1 MINYP
6 YKKIIKKISLNNL
19 IKKILYILL
28 INYNLRILHLK
39 AGLFKI
45 IKIKQQF
52 LVITLNNIVKSLVL
66 PKL

>member
-6 YKKIIKKISLNNL
+6 YKKINKKISLNKL

-28 INYNLRILHLK
+28 INYNLRILHQK

-45 IKIKQQF
+45 IKVIQQF
-52 LVITLNNIVKSLVL
+52 SVITLNNIVKSLVL

>member
-6 YKKIIKKISLNNL
+6 YKKVNKKISLNKL

-28 INYNLRILHLK
+28 INYNLRILHQK

-45 IKIKQQF
+45 IKVIQQF
-52 LVITLNNIVKSLVL
+52 SVITLNNIVKSLVL